1 MSTEYLIG
9 VDTGGTFTDCVV
21 IDESG
26 GITTAKAASTP
37 PNYADGVVNSLELAG
52 AALGSIAVRD
62 LLQRTRFFGHG
73 TTIGTNTLLTRSG
86 ARTGLITTRGH
97 EDMLFMGRIK
107 QKVAGMNE
115 DQLHDFLS
123 HDKDHRPLVPRQRV
137 HGLNERVDYKG
148 SVVVELDDTEVRA
161 ALGQLVEVDRCESI
175 AVCLLWS
182 FMNSDHERRI
192 AEIADELYPHIPI
205 SLSSELAPVLGE
217 YER

>member
-115 DQLHDFLS
+115 DQLSPGERCASTSNRNFEGRQGAGGRTH
-123 HDKDHRPLVPRQRV
+123 LVSPAMAAAAAV
-137 HGLNERVDYKG
+137 AGHFVD
-148 SVVVELDDTEVRA
+148 VRD
-161 ALGQLVEVDRCESI
+161 LGK
-175 AVCLLWS
+175 
-182 FMNSDHERRI
+182 
-192 AEIADELYPHIPI
+192 
-205 SLSSELAPVLGE
+205 
-217 YER
+217 